1 MRINEANLGLA
12 KRTSSNASSK
22 SVDNTISEIS
32 LVGKEIDDICNDI
45 ADTIKKNIQ
54 YKGITFKQSKRT
66 TTNHWNH
73 EETVTYKMFLRFKEY
88 KDQSGN
94 LFKPEMVFV
103 VTNANDFNWAYR
115 EYVDIPYIPDK
126 EPKVGL
132 IVFMNWKVCTN
143 PTQSSSFFDRKIG
156 IIQPKH
162 FEGEDF
168 TTISVIVTN
177 FNKLVETLENNPS
190 LYPPSWSKK
199 DYTVFTRGIET
210 PNFVFPSAGS
220 KPTQTNVLN
229 IDTIKKWLET
239 NEMITYDN
247 DDIDLINTVWRILP
261 YPRDCQITFCGD
273 ITMDNVTELY
283 PNDEKFDRLTN
294 REIQQLVQ
302 LLQHAKGKVIRVWTG
317 APYLDF
323 TPEST
328 DILKEKIRGRFG
340 LTLNTWNSKLMPTMT
355 LNDLLRDHEDMSH
368 VHIVR
373 GSEDYKRLE
382 DSITS
387 YFRSNRRTN
396 EVKKIA
402 ARIIKEVNGQVNE
415 SFVGQKDKAEV
426 SITNSQGQDTIE
438 PGKHSENVYLP
449 DCPFLLGKEQV
460 DWFEYFQ
467 REKEKHTIKDVDDFI
482 ASAKKET
489 KLIKESSLG
498 LAKKTRAQATQKDAI
513 DLMLTLDGCQDIEDV
528 LTRVMDL
535 INPSVTYSGLKVTVR
550 NKKEYWDETKT
561 KKISMS
567 WKGYTDMSGN
577 VFSPEM
583 VVILTESDMLT
594 WSQGVT
600 DYFNYDGAEIP
611 VGLSI
616 YANFRICTNPEG
628 KEKLG
633 FNDRRIRLSGPKS
646 VEDSDLQDI
655 INLVKNTSKLAEALD
670 NDYDL
675 YPLTYTKK
683 GYERLV
689 NGILSPAY
697 EVPTKAEQD
706 SSLIV
711 TREEVEKWI
720 KSLIKDNK
728 FNVSNLANTIT
739 YGTCADPGYII
750 REIQGMTQD
759 GSRSQKI
766 EAIVSVVHSFLRAN
780 RNTNTIK
787 DLVRALKK
795 DISEVKALA
804 ESYLGLAKKVSSTH
818 EDDES
823 KMTEE
828 IGVFSD
834 TDSTIMKIKIDLIDR
849 APSDWFLYNSFRDNQ
864 GDFLQFIS
872 RSFDGILSSRP
883 VGVITFDF
891 GLNDDAVEIE
901 SGGENLIYP
910 LREPDTNR
918 STYDECMGEMF
929 NATETFTEE
938 DDDFLEFI
946 LDALK
951 KDEVIPLTDIVKEN
965 IKRNIKNKS

>member
-12 KRTSSNASSK
+12 NKIKGKASSK
-22 SVDNTISEIS
+22 TESNAIDEIS
-32 LVGKEIDDICNDI
+32 FIGGIEDAFRIVKDTIENSITYKEIK
-45 ADTIKKNIQ
+45 TRP
-54 YKGITFKQSKRT
+54 SKRT
-66 TTNHWNH
+66 NTNHWSQVK
-73 EETVTYKMFLRFKEY
+73 EVTYKVNLMMREY

-103 VTNANDFNWAYR
+103 ITDAPSFSWSNGKYLT
-115 EYVDIPYIPDK
+115 IPYDPD
-126 EPKVGL
+126 EEYKVGL
-132 IVFMNWKVCTN
+132 IVFMNWKICTDPSN
-143 PTQSSSFFDRKIG
+143 SDSFFDRKVEVIP
-156 IIQPKH
+156 PKH
-162 FEGEDF
+162 FKGEDLS
-168 TTISVIVTN
+168 TITLIVEN
-177 FNKLVETLENNPS
+177 LSKLAEALDNNPG
-190 LYPPSWSKK
+190 LYPVSWSKK
-199 DYTVFTRGIET
+199 EYEALTRGIQT
-210 PNFVFPSAGS
+210 ASFSLPASSTATTAAGA
-220 KPTQTNVLN
+220 NVLN

-261 YPRDCQITFCGD
+261 YPRDCQIVFCGD
-273 ITMDNVTELY
+273 ITMDNVSNLY
-283 PNDEKFDRLTN
+283 QYVSNFDALTN
-294 REIQQLVQ
+294 KEIQQVVRIYQ
-302 LLQHAKGKVIRVWTG
+302 QNKGKVLCVS
-317 APYLDF
+317 AYSPSFHFF
-323 TPEST
+323 TEELEIINKS
-328 DILKEKIRGRFG
+328 LQRFN
-340 LTLNTWNSKLMPTMT
+340 LNCRTYHMPCMT
-355 LNDLLRDHEDMSH
+355 LNELLRDHEDIANI
-368 VHIVR
+368 HIMR
-373 GSEDYKRLE
+373 GSANYKRLE
-382 DSITS
+382 DAIIS
-387 YFRSNRRTN
+387 YFRKNRRIN
-396 EVKKIA
+396 VVKKIA
-402 ARIIKEVNGQVNE
+402 AKILQEANGQVNE
-415 SFVGQKDKAEV
+415 SFIGQKDKAEV

-467 REKEKHTIKDVDDFI
+467 QEKEKHTIKDVDDFI
-482 ASAKKET
+482 ASAKKGT

-498 LAKKTRAQATQKDAI
+498 LSKKVRSQATQKDAI
-513 DLMLTLDGCQDIEDV
+513 DLMLNLDGCQDIEDV
-528 LTRVMDL
+528 LRRVMDL
-535 INPSVTYSGLKVTVR
+535 VNPSVTYSGLKVTVR
-550 NKKEYWDETKT
+550 NKKEYWDKTKT

-697 EVPTKAEQD
+697 EVPVKIEQD

-711 TREEVEKWI
+711 TREEVDKWI
-720 KSLIKDNK
+720 RSLIKDNK
-728 FNVSNLANTIT
+728 FNVSYLARTIT
-739 YGTCADPGYII
+739 SGTCASPEYII

-759 GSRSQKI
+759 GSKSQKI

-780 RNTNTIK
+780 RNTNSIK
-787 DLVRALKK
+787 ELVRALKK
-795 DISEVKALA
+795 DVTAVKPLE

-818 EDDES
+818 EDDEV

-849 APSDWFLYNSFRDNQ
+849 APSDWFLYNSFRGNQ

-872 RSFDGILSSRP
+872 KSFDGILSSRP

-891 GLNDDAVEIE
+891 GLTDDAVEIE

-910 LREPDTNR
+910 LGEPDTNR
-918 STYDECMGEMF
+918 STYDECMSEMF

-938 DDDFLEFI
+938 DDGFLEYI